1 MSELLLLQEVGV
13 AEYPL
18 QYIGALTSESALG
31 MFRDIENHRHV
42 IWVWCGFSIFTHARR
57 GYCHS
62 ILLESTTDK

>member
-31 MFRDIENHRHV
+31 MFRGIENHRYV
-42 IWVWCGFSIFTHARR
+42 VWV
-57 GYCHS
+57 
-62 ILLESTTDK
+62 